1 VLYSAP
7 AQPDVGS
14 EMSARLK
21 NQQPR
26 IDIHSHVIPPAI
38 LGKAGPHGPDILFDD
53 DGVMIIRA
61 GDYRLRGETLAG
73 NREAERIGRK
83 AQQEKMIF
91 AMGDPHTRLAELDAK
106 DIDVMGVTIPPL
118 FYFYGIERDHAIAFC
133 TAANDALADYCAVAP
148 KRFFFMPSLPLQDV
162 EASISEVRRSVQR
175 GARGVNMGGR
185 KLAGKELYSE
195 EMWPL
200 YGVLEE
206 LGLPLF
212 IHPYPMEI
220 GDAKAKD
227 RYTSLLLDY
236 PFECTRAVN
245 NLILGGV
252 FDDFPNLKVYVSHG
266 GGFIPYQ
273 FGRIETFV
281 SVISGVRCKKSPRAY
296 LKNFYFDTLIHELD
310 ARKYLVDWMGA
321 DNLVVGDN
329 YGGMDSVDGFAS
341 VDEMKLDP
349 LPADKIKGLNA
360 KTLFSLDG
368 LFDGR

>member
-1 VLYSAP
+1 
-7 AQPDVGS
+7 
-14 EMSARLK
+14 MSVRSK
-21 NQQPR
+21 IEQPR
-26 IDIHSHVIPPAI
+26 IDIHSHVIPPVI
-38 LGKAGPHGPDILFDD
+38 LGKAGPYGPDITFDD
-53 DGVMIIRA
+53 DGVMVIRA
-61 GDYRLRGETLAG
+61 GDYRLRGVTVAG
-73 NREAERIGRK
+73 NREAEQIGVK
-83 AQQEKMIF
+83 AQQEKMVF
-91 AMGDPHTRLAELDAK
+91 ALGDPHSRLAELDAK
-106 DIDVMGVTIPPL
+106 GIDVMGVTIPPL
-118 FYFYGIERDHAIAFC
+118 FYFYGIERDHAVAFC

-148 KRFFFMPSLPLQDV
+148 KRFFFMPSLPLQDID
-162 EASISEVRRSVQR
+162 ASIAEIKRSVQR

-185 KLAGKELYSE
+185 NLAGKELYSE

-200 YGVLEE
+200 YSVLEE

-281 SVISGVRCKKSPRAY
+281 NVISDVRCKKAPREY
-296 LKNFYFDTLIHELD
+296 LKNFYFDTLIHEVQ

-329 YGGMDSVDGFAS
+329 HGGMDSVDGFVS
-341 VDEMKLDP
+341 VDEMELDQ
-349 LPADKIKGLNA
+349 LSADKIKGLNA
-360 KTLFSLDG
+360 KALFKLDD
-368 LFDGR
+368 LLA